1 MVHRVSPR
9 REFLRFLA
17 GSPLAAA
24 VTAQE
29 PAPATASAR
38 DALNVMD
45 FEPLARQALPPAH
58 WGYLATGV
66 DDDLTLRMNREAMAH
81 YQLRARRLVD
91 VAKID
96 LRTEVFG
103 ADWDMPIYMS
113 AVSAQR
119 AFHADGE
126 LATAR
131 AAKAR
136 KTTQMLS
143 TRSSTSVEDVAK
155 ALGAAPWYQ
164 LYMPTSWG
172 DTEKLVRRVEAAGCS
187 VLAWT
192 IDTSGDDR
200 IFPRGFPAG
209 VVKSVRNAQP
219 YKEIYL
225 EPSGLQ
231 RGLEDVLILV
241 EGVHME
247 IPDAPPTNQQV
258 YIGPPAPPAAGPGG
272 APGAVQPPPAAGP
285 GTAADSL
292 RSQYKAAGDAQGQI
306 GRAHV

>member
-1 MVHRVSPR
+1 MVYRLSPR

-29 PAPATASAR
+29 PAPAIAIASAR

-45 FEPLARQALPPAH
+45 FESLARQALPPAH

-66 DDDLTLRMNREAMAH
+66 DDDVTLRMNREAMAH

-113 AVSAQR
+113 AVSGQR

-126 LATAR
+126 LATAG

-164 LYMPTSWG
+164 LYMPKSWSG
-172 DTEKLVRRVEAAGCS
+172 GWKLPAALSWPGPSTLWADETRRPP
-187 VLAWT
+187 LALPGWINAIVCPAT
-192 IDTSGDDR
+192 PPTPSPGLVSSRTAPSPCLPD
-200 IFPRGFPAG
+200 FPA
-209 VVKSVRNAQP
+209 R
-219 YKEIYL
+219 
-225 EPSGLQ
+225 
-231 RGLEDVLILV
+231 
-241 EGVHME
+241 
-247 IPDAPPTNQQV
+247 
-258 YIGPPAPPAAGPGG
+258 
-272 APGAVQPPPAAGP
+272 
-285 GTAADSL
+285 
-292 RSQYKAAGDAQGQI
+292 
-306 GRAHV
+306 